1 MRTIRGH
8 KKRERK
14 CFGFGGVR
22 APSQGEGVCIPPP
35 SPVQQEWKQEQRK
48 QKEQGDE
55 GRPDQATAH
64 SNKDKACRHTPI

>member
-1 MRTIRGH
+1 MGLGD
-8 KKRERK
+8 E
-14 CFGFGGVR
+14 G
-22 APSQGEGVCIPPP
+22 SQPGVCIPPP

-64 SNKDKACRHTPI
+64 STKTRPADIPPFN